1 MKRVSITEPQ
11 LIGWRFLLS
20 KRWAG
25 YLALTII
32 FAIVCVGLCNWQLA
46 RRADAL
52 AENNRVAANYDATPV
67 PVADAL
73 PNLDSFDESQKWL
86 RVELTGQYLPDEQ
99 LLVRNRPNG
108 GQPGFE
114 ILAPFRTESG
124 EVFIVDRGWLPIGTE
139 QDRPDVIPEPPAG
152 DATVTAR
159 LKPTE
164 PQLGNQSPAPGEIG
178 SIYLPGIAETIGAPT
193 YTAAYGLLDAEQ
205 PSAETGTLT
214 TRPIEDEG
222 PHLSYAFQWIVFAI
236 LAFLFL
242 GYAARQ
248 EYRHVNADDPEERER
263 AEERERRRIE
273 KARRKDDSVVED
285 EILDDANVH

>member
-1 MKRVSITEPQ
+1 VKGTVAPEAQ

-32 FAIVCVGLCNWQLA
+32 FSIVCVGLCNWQLA

-52 AENNRVAANYDATPV
+52 AENNKVSANYDATPV
-67 PVADAL
+67 PVAEAL
-73 PNLDSFDESQKWL
+73 PALDSFDEAQKWL
-86 RVELTGQYLPDEQ
+86 RVELTGQYLPDDQ
-99 LLVRNRPNG
+99 ILVRNRPNG

-114 ILAPFRTESG
+114 ILAPFRTVSG
-124 EVFIVDRGWLPIGTE
+124 DVFLVDRGWLPIGTE
-139 QDRPDVIPEPPAG
+139 QDRPDVVPAPPTG
-152 DATVTAR
+152 TATVTAR

-164 PQLGNQSPAPGEIG
+164 PQLANQSPAPGEIG
-178 SIYLPGIAETIGAPT
+178 SIYLPEIAKTIGKPT
-193 YTAAYGLLDAEQ
+193 FTAAYGLLDTET
-205 PSAETGTLT
+205 PSADTGMLT

-222 PHLSYAFQWIVFAI
+222 PHLSYAFQWIVFAV
-236 LAFLFL
+236 LAFAFL

-248 EYRHVNADDPEERER
+248 EYRHVNADDPDERER
-263 AEERERRRIE
+263 AEERERRRLE

-285 EILDDANVH
+285 EILDEANHR